1 MAALKPVNVKI
12 ERPFASN
19 HLLKTLINAPVS
31 GKRHQTT
38 KAVSRT
44 GTALF
49 GKDESRMFSPDS
61 VSIRLAL

>member
-1 MAALKPVNVKI
+1 MRIQAIMIDCMHPI
-12 ERPFASN
+12 Q
-19 HLLKTLINAPVS
+19 KTLINAPVS